1 MSLFRIIDKLFLML
15 FTFPPAYFVYRF
27 FRWYLN
33 TEPVAMDPSD
43 FSQPEERQEEE
54 LESS

>member
-1 MSLFRIIDKLFLML
+1 MRVFRVIDKLFLAL

-33 TEPVAMDPSD
+33 TEPV
-43 FSQPEERQEEE
+43 EIEREIKRGD
-54 LESS
+54 ESSEESDS